1 MATDPTRKLAALR
14 RVLLVALPAVLLML
28 GGLVFVLMAG
38 MRAPAPRTE
47 DSQEITEVDV
57 VELRPQTARL
67 DLFGYGTVRP
77 HRETRV
83 TAEVSGR
90 VVYVSPMFKRGN
102 FVGGNGTMTAGKT
115 STKPRKGKAAD
126 ALIRLD
132 PEPLEIERDRARA
145 KLDEAQAALRHL
157 KHGGEPLRNTVDVL
171 RRQLELSQREY
182 GRLEK
187 LRKNET
193 ATQIET
199 DRVEATLLEAKQRL
213 IDAEERAA
221 KLPDQIKQAEAVVQ
235 QAQAAVRSAERDLKR
250 TVIKAPYHAQVI
262 SSQVKAGQF
271 VQRGQELGRLASA
284 KTYEVPV
291 MVSPRKLAN
300 VAFVPANVLPEE
312 LRLAE
317 WLGTPK
323 ASVTWLAYGDRYTW
337 AGRMTRVEPM
347 DEKTRTFALVIEV
360 DNPWR
365 SLIEAAQPPLMT
377 GAYCSVRIEGD
388 RVDNSMI
395 LPESAVHEGNAV
407 YLMRDGKLG
416 IVHVEVIHRRD
427 NDVVVVPES
436 TKPDFAILMGNMA
449 PIPPRL
455 VAQASECVK
464 RALAESPGVAGIRH
478 SQIAE
483 MLCFAIELTPDDA
496 SRNQQLEALARA
508 AKKMKAPGRLQVY
521 LAQPAGY
528 YPSFGFGEQVV
539 VSPLPYPVPGMPL
552 SVRHGGD
559 SQ

>member
-14 RVLLVALPAVLLML
+14 RVLLVALPVLLLVL
-28 GGLVFVLMAG
+28 GGLVFALMAG
-38 MRAPAPRTE
+38 MRAPAPRAE
-47 DSQEITEVDV
+47 DNQEIAEVDIA
-57 VELRPQTARL
+57 ELNPQTVRL
-67 DLFGYGTVRP
+67 DLLGYGTVRP
-77 HRETRV
+77 HHETRV

-102 FVGGNGTMTAGKT
+102 FVGGNGALAVGKT
-115 STKPRKGKAAD
+115 STKPTKGKTAD

-132 PEPLEIERDRARA
+132 PVPLEIERDRAQAR
-145 KLDEAQAALRHL
+145 LDEAQAGLRHL
-157 KHGGEPLRNTVDVL
+157 KHGTEPLRNTVDVL
-171 RRQLELSQREY
+171 RRQLELAQREY
-182 GRLEK
+182 ARLEK

-199 DRVEATLLEAKQRL
+199 DRVEATLLQAKQRL
-213 IDAEERAA
+213 IDAEEQAA

-235 QAQAAVRSAERDLKR
+235 QARAALRSAERDLKR

-271 VQRGQELGRLASA
+271 VQSGQELGRLASA
-284 KTYEVPV
+284 KTYEIPV
-291 MVSPRKLAN
+291 MVSPKKLAN

-323 ASVTWLAYGDRYTW
+323 ATVTWLAYGDRYTW

-388 RVDNSMI
+388 SVDNSMV
-395 LPESAVHEGNAV
+395 LPESALREGNAV
-407 YLMRDGKLG
+407 YLMRDGKLA
-416 IVHVEVIHRRD
+416 IVRVEVIDRRD
-427 NDVVVVPES
+427 SDVVVIPES

-449 PIPPRL
+449 SIPPRL
-455 VAQASECVK
+455 EAQASECVK
-464 RALAESPGVAGIRH
+464 RALAGAPGVAGIKH
-478 SQIAE
+478 TQIAE
-483 MLCFAIELTPDDA
+483 MLCFAIELTPGDA
-496 SRNQQLEALARA
+496 SRKERLEALARA
-508 AKKMKAPGRLQVY
+508 AKKMKPPGGLQVY

-528 YPSFGFGEQVV
+528 YPSFGFGEKVV
-539 VSPLPYPVPGMPL
+539 ISPLPYPVPGMPL
-552 SVRHGGD
+552 SARHGGG